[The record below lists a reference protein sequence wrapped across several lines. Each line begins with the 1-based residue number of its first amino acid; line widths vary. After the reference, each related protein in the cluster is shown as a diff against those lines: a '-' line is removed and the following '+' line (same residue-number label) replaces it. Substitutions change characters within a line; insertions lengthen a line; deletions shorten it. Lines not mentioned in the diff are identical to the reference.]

1 MLASEALSITNR
13 NMYKTDAI
21 EYGIKNLEEKIKRS
35 AEKGYRKCIV
45 DFCSF
50 PYGYN
55 DFVKKY
61 GEENKEHHK
70 LYEIEAELKEYFIKN
85 GFTFKRV
92 TDDICG
98 GVLQAPYWIICW

>member
-50 PYGYN
+50 PYG
-55 DFVKKY
+55 
-61 GEENKEHHK
+61 
-70 LYEIEAELKEYFIKN
+70 
-85 GFTFKRV
+85 
-92 TDDICG
+92 
-98 GVLQAPYWIICW
+98 

>member
-55 DFVKKY
+55 DFVKNMVK
-61 GEENKEHHK
+61 K
-70 LYEIEAELKEYFIKN
+70 IKN
-85 GFTFKRV
+85 IINCTRLKRS
-92 TDDICG
+92 
-98 GVLQAPYWIICW
+98 